1 MGSLE
6 RHTLLDTLFSE
17 TVPNVHDNPQL
28 RHKHMFPAR
37 IFNKAIVSSRIIRNM
52 TNHMLCTTFNP
63 GTSFSC
69 MREEKNIRSFSSSL
83 VVSGVEIMKSPMSS
97 PLPILFFFFF
107 VKPEQT
113 VCKTDSHAQGIYS
126 RQVVTLEAQE
136 MLDKVPRQD
145 LESHQ
150 RRDLSTYWG
159 EGRGP
164 GERLVVLVT
173 VSSSSC
179 RRRQNLR
186 QKAETCSSLILL
198 MTSRALRHSWRV

>member
-6 RHTLLDTLFSE
+6 CHTLLDTLFSE

-28 RHKHMFPAR
+28 RHKHTFPAR
-37 IFNKAIVSSRIIRNM
+37 IFNKAIVSSRITRNM
-52 TNHMLCTTFNP
+52 TSHMLCRTFNP

-83 VVSGVEIMKSPMSS
+83 MVSGVEVMKSPMSS
-97 PLPILFFFFF
+97 PLPILFFFF

-113 VCKTDSHAQGIYS
+113 VYKTDSHVQGIYS

-145 LESHQ
+145 LESHR
-150 RRDLSTYWG
+150 RRDPSTYWG

-164 GERLVVLVT
+164 GERLVVLAT
-173 VSSSSC
+173 VSSISC

-186 QKAETCSSLILL
+186 QKAETCRSLILL
-198 MTSRALRHSWRV
+198 MTSRALRQSWRI